1 MGMFFKNLGLTA
13 STHVD
18 PSGRK
23 GGIWILWD
31 PSKVSLNTTLTTPQA
46 IHTTVRKDNFED
58 WIFSAVYGSRNPRIR
73 EILWEELG
81 SLADTN
87 QKPWLIAGDFNDTAE
102 ASESKSNAPD
112 TSASQRRKFMDNIN
126 KCQLIDLGYMGAKY
140 TWTNGR
146 LGLANVQKRLD
157 RALSNEEWRSLFPEG
172 NVKLN
177 TNGCW
182 YESNGTGGF
191 GGLFRNHMG
200 DWIMEYYGK
209 RSFHSSLEAELWST
223 YKGLEVI
230 LERKLENVK
239 IESDSLVAMNLT
251 MEGNPGNHP
260 QSVLINEIHALLTQ
274 TNTTIGHISRSAN
287 QCADHLAR
295 MGAERTEE
303 LVFVMDMPI
312 AMREFVIRD
321 SLNIRQVLD

>member
-1 MGMFFKNLGLTA
+1 MRLPRCQETEPAGN
-13 STHVD
+13 
-18 PSGRK
+18 
-23 GGIWILWD
+23 GGSSEDGNPRTEPYIVARNQLLAHAAAV
-31 PSKVSLNTTLTTPQA
+31 KLYM
-46 IHTTVRKDNFED
+46 DNFQLWKD
-58 WIFSAVYGSRNPRIR
+58 RN
-73 EILWEELG
+73 
-81 SLADTN
+81 
-87 QKPWLIAGDFNDTAE
+87 K
-102 ASESKSNAPD
+102 KSFDNIDIPPL
-112 TSASQRRKFMDNIN
+112 TSAKTIIAYAQEIVDAFKSP
-126 KCQLIDLGYMGAKY
+126 L
-140 TWTNGR
+140 TNGSTR
-146 LGLANVQKRLD
+146 TCLNSW
-157 RALSNEEWRSLFPEG
+157 SNPSAG

-177 TNGCW
+177 TDGCW

-200 DWIMEYYGK
+200 DWIMGYYGK
-209 RSFHSSLEAELWST
+209 RSFHSSLEAELWSI

-239 IESDSLVAMNLT
+239 IESDSLVAVNLT

-274 TNTTIGHISRSAN
+274 TNTTIGHIYRSAN

-312 AMREFVIRD
+312 AIREFVIRD

>member
-1 MGMFFKNLGLTA
+1 MFFLHDGNLIPIFYGC
-13 STHVD
+13 STKD
-18 PSGRK
+18 PDGEIGVEWRLNPTLFKK
-23 GGIWILWD
+23 GTMNF
-31 PSKVSLNTTLTTPQA
+31 SLPFISNSPTTTLA
-46 IHTTVRKDNFED
+46 LF
-58 WIFSAVYGSRNPRIR
+58 
-73 EILWEELG
+73 
-81 SLADTN
+81 DTH
-87 QKPWLIAGDFNDTAE
+87 
-102 ASESKSNAPD
+102 
-112 TSASQRRKFMDNIN
+112 
-126 KCQLIDLGYMGAKY
+126 
-140 TWTNGR
+140 WTNPS
-146 LGLANVQKRLD
+146 A
-157 RALSNEEWRSLFPEG
+157 G

-177 TNGCW
+177 TDGCW

-200 DWIMEYYGK
+200 DWIMGYYGK
-209 RSFHSSLEAELWST
+209 RSFHSSLEAELWSI

-239 IESDSLVAMNLT
+239 IESDSLVAVNLT

-274 TNTTIGHISRSAN
+274 TNTTIGHIYRSAN

-312 AMREFVIRD
+312 AIREFVIRD